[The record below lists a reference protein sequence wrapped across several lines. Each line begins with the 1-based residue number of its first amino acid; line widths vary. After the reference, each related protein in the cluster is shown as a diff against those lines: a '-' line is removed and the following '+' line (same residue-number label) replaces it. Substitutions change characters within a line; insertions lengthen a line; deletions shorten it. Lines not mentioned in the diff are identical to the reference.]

1 MTHRKLWAFLLF
13 VISTLFFSQCTSRYT
28 QKDAEKIL
36 STERVTANTSDIS
49 VLAPKGWRTIEANDS
64 SFVDLWLVSED
75 YNTSLSIIP
84 LHGKKNKQS
93 LTEWNSISKLSNKM
107 KFKKDNIEIVDDGNN
122 EINGIQTVSYYFK
135 TNDAL
140 HRITIFKFNGKF
152 YELTALDKGF
162 NYNRASHLDY
172 LRELQT
178 AVIQSV
184 K

>member
-1 MTHRKLWAFLLF
+1 MLFFLL
-13 VISTLFFSQCTSRYT
+13 QCTSRYT
-28 QKDAEKIL
+28 QKDAEQIL
-36 STERVTANTSDIS
+36 SAERVTANTSDIS

-64 SFVDLWLVSED
+64 SFVDLWFVSKD

-107 KFKKDNIEIVDDGNN
+107 KFKKDNIEIVDGYND

-135 TNDAL
+135 TDDAL

-152 YELTALDKGF
+152 YELTGLDKGP
-162 NYNRASHLDY
+162 NHNRKSQLYH

-184 K
+184 R